1 MLRAHGRSEQRRDE
15 RRRRYEWRDAW
26 SCVRLWR
33 CAVRERGAPFTA
45 SFTVACVAACLF
57 TSRCEMG
64 ILISISMLSYRR
76 CDRGHDTDS
85 RDSGEAGALGHTLGA
100 LYNPSITIMVA

>member
-15 RRRRYEWRDAW
+15 RRRRDEWRDAW

-33 CAVRERGAPFTA
+33 CAVCTERGAPFTA

-57 TSRCEMG
+57 ISRCEMG

-85 RDSGEAGALGHTLGA
+85 RESGEAGALGHTHTCDLGP
-100 LYNPSITIMVA
+100 YTIHR